1 VLIRLERAA
10 VGETQ
15 MPTVVEL
22 PRMPEP
28 ALPRRKVWTRDEVL
42 ALEGTGILDHQHL
55 ELVQGDLID
64 KRPKTRPHSIGLK
77 VLYQW
82 LMQIFG
88 AAFVEQE
95 VPIDVGPNDNPTNE
109 PEPDI
114 IVLKREFSS
123 FTSANPGPEDLRL
136 AIEIAVEIAYSTI
149 DFDLTTK
156 AALYARAEIPEYWVL
171 DVIGRRLLVHRDPR
185 DGKYGSVVAFGEH
198 ESVAPLAAPQQ
209 AFRVR
214 DAFPV

>member
-1 VLIRLERAA
+1 
-10 VGETQ
+10 

-55 ELVQGDLID
+55 ELVQGELID
-64 KRPKTRPHSIGLK
+64 KMPKTRPHSIGLK

-82 LMQIFG
+82 LMQTFG

-114 IVLKREFSS
+114 IVLKREFQVSH
-123 FTSANPGPEDLRL
+123 RQ
-136 AIEIAVEIAYSTI
+136 
-149 DFDLTTK
+149 
-156 AALYARAEIPEYWVL
+156 IP
-171 DVIGRRLLVHRDPR
+171 GRRIC
-185 DGKYGSVVAFGEH
+185 A
-198 ESVAPLAAPQQ
+198 
-209 AFRVR
+209 
-214 DAFPV
+214 

>member
-1 VLIRLERAA
+1 
-10 VGETQ
+10 
-15 MPTVVEL
+15 MPTMVEL

-55 ELVQGDLID
+55 ELVQGELID
-64 KRPKTRPHSIGLK
+64 KMPKTRPHSIGLK

-82 LMQIFG
+82 LMQTFG

-95 VPIDVGPNDNPTNE
+95 VPIDVAPKDNPTSE

-123 FTSANPGPEDLRL
+123 FTSANPGSEDLSL
-136 AIEIAVEIAYSTI
+136 VVEIAYSTI

-171 DVIGRRLLVHRDPR
+171 DVVGRRLLVHRDPR
-185 DGKYGSVVAFGEH
+185 NGKYGSVVAFGEH

-209 AFRVR
+209 AFHVR
-214 DAFPV
+214 DAFPGVSAL